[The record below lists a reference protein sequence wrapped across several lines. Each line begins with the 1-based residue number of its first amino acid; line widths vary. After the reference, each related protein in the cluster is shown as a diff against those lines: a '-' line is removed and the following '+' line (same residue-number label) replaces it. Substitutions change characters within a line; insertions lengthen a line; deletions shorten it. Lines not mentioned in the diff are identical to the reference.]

1 MKECHI
7 KRLDYLTR
15 QPRAAVTVAVIILSY
30 TMAKSNLYTKAFILA
45 SSSKGIRVQQGVCGG
60 VGKGWQQVAG
70 MVGEGGS

>member
-1 MKECHI
+1 
-7 KRLDYLTR
+7 
-15 QPRAAVTVAVIILSY
+15 
-30 TMAKSNLYTKAFILA
+30 MAKSNLYTKAFILA